1 MRLLRE
7 SDIIKTNSIAEIK
20 DLMLYRVM
28 LMTGAVGLPVL
39 LYNLYFSITTNV
51 EWSGIINI
59 SLILPIILVLLFFRR
74 IKYRLKA
81 YVLVHTVMLLA
92 LFNFYIASYA
102 GAAFML
108 LLSASTFAAAFLEK
122 KEALINIIIC
132 ILMPIVAAFLFI
144 NESWTYNL
152 NFPELNKDPISWSA
166 GIAIYSFLAI
176 MFLFAYN
183 VIQTKLIQKIEL
195 EHTQNEILEEANKKY
210 RDLLEKQKQYQEQLI
225 EAKIKA
231 EDSNKLKT
239 EFLHNM
245 SHEVRTPLN
254 GIMGFSRLLKK
265 DDLSDEKRKQFADIV
280 VQSGEKLQRVID
292 DILEIS
298 FLETKQITLDIRRF
312 KVDDFL
318 QDLYLVF
325 NLNTGN
331 SIDIRLK
338 SNNNELF
345 LETDQHKLH
354 KILSNLIENALK
366 FTTKGYVEFGVCD
379 SEKGRVCFYV
389 KDTGIGISPENMEKI
404 FHRFSQEHDDI
415 SAKYG
420 GLGLGLCIAKENT
433 TLLGGIIRVEST
445 KTIGT
450 TFYVDIPAKVEQID
464 PKNSE
469 L

>member
-298 FLETKQITLDIRRF
+298 FLEQ
-312 KVDDFL
+312 
-318 QDLYLVF
+318 
-325 NLNTGN
+325 N
-331 SIDIRLK
+331 S
-338 SNNNELF
+338 
-345 LETDQHKLH
+345 
-354 KILSNLIENALK
+354 
-366 FTTKGYVEFGVCD
+366 
-379 SEKGRVCFYV
+379 
-389 KDTGIGISPENMEKI
+389 
-404 FHRFSQEHDDI
+404 
-415 SAKYG
+415 
-420 GLGLGLCIAKENT
+420 
-433 TLLGGIIRVEST
+433 
-445 KTIGT
+445 
-450 TFYVDIPAKVEQID
+450 
-464 PKNSE
+464 
-469 L
+469 

>member
-1 MRLLRE
+1 MRLLKE
-7 SDIIKTNSIAEIK
+7 TDIIKTNSIAEIK

-28 LMTGAVGLPVL
+28 LMTGAVGLPIL
-39 LYNLYFSITTNV
+39 TYNLFFSLIQGV

-74 IKYRLKA
+74 IKYRFKA

-122 KEALINIIIC
+122 KEALINIFIC
-132 ILMPIVAAFLFI
+132 ILMPVVAAFLFI
-144 NESWTYNL
+144 TESWTYNL
-152 NFPELNKDPISWSA
+152 NFPELTKDPISWSA

-195 EHTQNEILEEANKKY
+195 EHKQNAILEEANSRY

-265 DDLSDEKRKQFADIV
+265 DGLSDEKRKQFADIV

-298 FLETKQITLDIRRF
+298 FLETKQITLDVKRF

-325 NLNTGN
+325 NLSTGN

-338 SNNNELF
+338 PHHSELF

-366 FTTKGYVEFGVCD
+366 FTPKGYVEFGVCD

-404 FHRFSQEHDDI
+404 FNRFSQEHDDI

-433 TLLGGIIRVEST
+433 ALLGGIIRVEST
-445 KTIGT
+445 KNLGT

-464 PKNSE
+464 PKNS
-469 L
+469 